1 MATKPRILIVD
12 DELVVRESLREWF
25 AEDGYTVGAASNG
38 REALQTVQQGPWDI
52 MLIDIKMPGMDG
64 LELQRKLK
72 DVTPDAVVVIMTAYA
87 SVDTAV
93 QALKEGA
100 YDYITKPFDP
110 EDLQR
115 IVDKAT
121 ERQQLVRENEQ
132 LKERIAAATADED
145 DLVGTSPEI
154 EQVRSLVRSVAPTD
168 TTVLVTGE
176 SGTGKELVARAIH
189 RASPRRAM
197 PLVIANCAGL
207 PEGLIESELFGHE
220 RGAFTGAQYRRKGKF
235 ELADGG
241 TIFFDEIGDISA
253 KTQIDLLR
261 VLEDRKITR
270 VGGNQSQEVDFRVIA
285 ATNRNLQDMVSQGSF
300 RLDLYY
306 RLNVFNITLP
316 PLRVRR
322 GDLELLAH
330 HFLQRSAR
338 EMGRPARSFS
348 PEAMRLLQSYDWPGN
363 VRELQNVV
371 ERAVVLQRGEI
382 VQAGDLPLNPSAA
395 PPVDTSLSLED
406 VERTHIQRVLDQ
418 FEGNVSRAARALGID
433 RVTLYN
439 KIRRYDLRRTTD

>member
-25 AEDGYTVGAASNG
+25 AEDGYAVGAASNG
-38 REALQTVQQGPWDI
+38 REALQMVQQGLWDI

-145 DLVGTSPEI
+145 DLVGTSPEM

-189 RASPRRAM
+189 RASPRRSM

-316 PLRVRR
+316 PLRIRR

-348 PEAMRLLQSYDWPGN
+348 PEAMRLMQTYDWPGN

-371 ERAVVLQRGEI
+371 ERAVVLQRGEV
-382 VQAGDLPLNPSAA
+382 VQVSDLPLNAAAA
-395 PPVDTSLSLED
+395 PAVDTSLSLED

-439 KIRRYDLRRTTD
+439 KIRRYDLKRSND